1 MTTKKKIA
9 TKPVVKKT
17 VAKPVEK
24 KITPKVVYP
33 VDSSEGNAVREH
45 EHF

>member
-1 MTTKKKIA
+1 MTKKKIV

-24 KITPKVVYP
+24 KIAPK
-33 VDSSEGNAVREH
+33 AVAVPKAENEH

>member
-1 MTTKKKIA
+1 MTKKKIV

-24 KITPKVVYP
+24 KIAPKP
-33 VDSSEGNAVREH
+33 VAVPRAGNEH

>member
-1 MTTKKKIA
+1 MTTKKKTV

-24 KITPKVVYP
+24 KIAPKVVVVP
-33 VDSSEGNAVREH
+33 RADNEH

>member
-1 MTTKKKIA
+1 MTKPLAKKKTV

-24 KITPKVVYP
+24 KIAPKP
-33 VDSSEGNAVREH
+33 VAVPRAGNEH

>member
-1 MTTKKKIA
+1 MTKKKTVA
-9 TKPVVKKT
+9 KPVVKKP

-24 KITPKVVYP
+24 KIAPKP
-33 VDSSEGNAVREH
+33 VAAPKAENEH